1 MSTWFKPWMKR
12 SLIGLAAVGTLFGG
26 MAAWAHHRHGGHFGW
41 QTVSAEDAAKMKAR
55 VVEKVGRKL
64 DLDDTQKA
72 KLATLADQ
80 LREGRN
86 AVVTSTPDPR
96 AELRGL
102 VAGATFDRSKAS
114 ALVQAQVG
122 AISTQSPALINAM
135 ADFYDSLKPDQQAK
149 VREFMA
155 QRGRH
160 GRNETRDDRRD
171 NKSEGRG

>member
-12 SLIGLAAVGTLFGG
+12 SLIGLAAIGTLFGG
-26 MAAWAHHRHGGHFGW
+26 VAAWAHHRHGSHFGW
-41 QTVSAEDAAKMKAR
+41 QTVSAEDAAKTKAR

-72 KLATLADQ
+72 KLGALADQ

-122 AISTQSPALINAM
+122 AINAQSPALINAM
-135 ADFYDSLKPDQQAK
+135 ADFYDSLKPEQQA
-149 VREFMA
+149 RLRDFMS
-155 QRGRH
+155 RGGPH
-160 GRNETRDDRRD
+160 AH
-171 NKSEGRG
+171 RG